1 MNNSI
6 NPYITA
12 FKDIAQCRPETTLG
26 SALSMINSS
35 HEPVFVLDKN
45 NKFLGLVSPY
55 YTLFRKRYPYTTKV
69 KSLIIVPPRINN
81 STHFYE
87 IADFMI
93 STRIYILPVMN
104 EKEEIKGKVTARNII
119 KAAINQQELIKEI
132 AESIKIEKAITART
146 DTKAK
151 DIYSLLRQKA
161 TSRIILVNDKGKL
174 AGIIARRDIEEAFTK
189 PTTKQR
195 FSTRKGKPINYSFDK
210 EITTRFDSPISKFY
224 IRNVLT
230 AKKELGIEKVLQ
242 GMMRAGKN
250 SIVIV
255 DKNNYPSGIISIRTI
270 LKALAKLKPK
280 REIPIIFRKPTKE
293 STNYE
298 MGKIYA
304 LLERLGKKLDK
315 MSPVQQI
322 KINFKK
328 SKKPAGGIILFD
340 ITLQVEF
347 FSGQNFIAEVKERK
361 VEMGV
366 REAIKR
372 IEKQQRRS

>member
-1 MNNSI
+1 MNNTTS
-6 NPYITA
+6 
-12 FKDIAQCRPETTLG
+12 FKNIARCFPETTLG
-26 SALSMINSS
+26 SALSMIESS
-35 HEPVFVLDKN
+35 HEPIFVFDKN

-55 YTLFRKRYPYTTKV
+55 YTLFKKRYPYTAKV
-69 KSLIIVPPRINN
+69 KSLMLIPPYIKS
-81 STHFYE
+81 STPFYE
-87 IADFMI
+87 IADFMV

-104 EKEEIKGKVTARNII
+104 EEAEIKGIVTARNII
-119 KAAINQQELIKEI
+119 KAAISQQELIKEI
-132 AESIKIEKAITART
+132 VESIKIEKAIIAKTNA
-146 DTKAK
+146 KAK
-151 DIYSLLRQKA
+151 DIYSLLRKKG

-174 AGIIARRDIEEAFTK
+174 AGIIARRDIEEVFTK

-195 FSTRKGKPINYSFDK
+195 FSTRKGKTLNYSFDK

-224 IRNVLT
+224 IRNILI
-230 AKKELGIEKVLQ
+230 AKKELGIEKILQ
-242 GMMRAGKN
+242 RIINAEKN
-250 SIVIV
+250 SIIIV

-298 MGKIYA
+298 MGKIYT
-304 LLERLGKKLDK
+304 LLERLGDKLDK
-315 MSPVQQI
+315 MSSVKQI